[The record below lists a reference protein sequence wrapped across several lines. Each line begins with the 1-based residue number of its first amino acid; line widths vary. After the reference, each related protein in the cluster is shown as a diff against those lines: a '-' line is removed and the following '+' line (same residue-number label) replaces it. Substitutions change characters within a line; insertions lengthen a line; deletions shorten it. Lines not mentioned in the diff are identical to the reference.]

1 MATLLSAG
9 RATWARWGLVAALA
23 ILLAMDYAQVW
34 SITNNHDFAVFY
46 QAAERLRDGQDIYQ
60 DIDTFKHAIESG
72 SFVLKDP
79 NTVWPYAYPP
89 LAAVVLLPLTAL
101 PYPLA
106 AAAWTAVNLLFLW
119 AGCALVVL
127 GTGRVTW
134 VMVAAVLLLL
144 IRFYPATV
152 ALRLGQLE
160 VSQFLLIALAL
171 WALAGRR
178 ERLAGISL
186 GVATALK
193 FFPGALLG
201 FLLWKRRWRPA
212 AWGIAVAMGLLA
224 ASYAVVGL
232 DSLPR
237 YLAFTSV
244 YSHGGFAAFPYNQS
258 LSGFFT
264 RAFTANLFVTPVR
277 GINSPS
283 LAWGLTALATTAV
296 TLPFLAVTWGP
307 GDPTSERFSLE
318 YALAVVV
325 LLLASPH
332 SQIYAFVWLLLP
344 FIVLVRWVARQGH
357 VPWLVV
363 GGLLIAYLLIGQD
376 FAFNVRF
383 VIRFIQ
389 AHLMVGTLVLWGLL
403 IVVLWNRKEFVATQP
418 GPPNPPILGGTRFTP
433 PRIGGLGGLPTTAE
447 TILAA
452 WLSSNKSF

>member
-1 MATLLSAG
+1 MATLPSAG

-23 ILLAMDYAQVW
+23 ILLAMDYARVW

-46 QAAERLRDGQDIYQ
+46 QAAERLREGQDIYQ
-60 DIDTFKHAIESG
+60 DLDTFQQAIETG

-79 NTVWPYAYPP
+79 QTVWPYAYPP
-89 LAAVVLLPLTAL
+89 LAAVILSPLTWL
-101 PYPLA
+101 PYPWA
-106 AAAWTAVNLLFLW
+106 AAAWTVANLLFLW
-119 AGCALVVL
+119 VGCALIVL
-127 GTGRVTW
+127 GTGRATW
-134 VMVAAVLLLL
+134 MMIAAVLLLL
-144 IRFYPATV
+144 IRFFPATV
-152 ALRLGQLE
+152 ALRLGQME
-160 VSQFLLIALAL
+160 VAQFLLIALAL
-171 WALAGRR
+171 WALTGQR

-186 GVATALK
+186 GLATALK

-212 AWGIAVAMGLLA
+212 AWGIGLAAGLLA

-232 DSLPR
+232 DRIPR

-258 LSGFFT
+258 FSGFFA

-277 GINSPS
+277 GIDSPA
-283 LAWGLTALATTAV
+283 LAWGLTVLATVVV
-296 TLPFLAVTWGP
+296 TLPFLTVTWGP

-318 YALAVVV
+318 YALAIVV

-344 FIVLVRWVARQGH
+344 FIVLLRWVSRQDN
-357 VPWLVV
+357 VPWPMVS
-363 GGLLIAYLLIGQD
+363 GLLVAYLLTGRD

-389 AHLMVGTLVLWGLL
+389 SHFIVGTLVLWGLL
-403 IVVLWNRKEFVATQP
+403 VVVLWNRQTVAATGPSP
-418 GPPNPPILGGTRFTP
+418 G
-433 PRIGGLGGLPTTAE
+433 
-447 TILAA
+447 
-452 WLSSNKSF
+452 S